1 MGPRIPYLSTSRSRL
16 EIENDIVVFEINT
29 LEFAWVQ
36 NFVKKQK
43 GLNFGPKI
51 PYLGIFGQEFQ
62 KAIVIFEINSL
73 QFV

>member
-1 MGPRIPYLSTSRSRL
+1 MGPRIPYLSTSRL

-29 LEFAWVQ
+29 LQFAWLQ

-43 GLNFGPKI
+43 GLNFGPKM